1 VEDVDLPVSGAE
13 LTAVARLLAAV
24 GRKFGRKDRVG
35 VLRYREARQE
45 ELRKRLEWPD
55 NGGEV
60 PEVVVIRMGHDD
72 SYGRPDTRRFALRHP
87 QWMKYEVK
95 GLHDRGL
102 EVFVAL
108 EFAVI
113 KRGKATRV
121 RDESVAGAEKIFVVG
136 RIPYE
141 RIAHIDWRGDRFYSR
156 PKLYVA
162 YGRRGPCR
170 ETVIYDPPR
179 GPRGYM
185 EEVIGVRWTSD
196 RWHRR
201 LLRRVRAV
209 RMMNEDLKNM
219 RRVRDG
225 KLDL

>member
-1 VEDVDLPVSGAE
+1 MPVSGAE
-13 LTAVARLLAAV
+13 LTAAARLLAWA
-24 GRKFGRKDRVG
+24 GRKAGRKDPVA
-35 VLRYREARQE
+35 VLKVREARQE
-45 ELRKRLEWPD
+45 ELRKQLEWPND
-55 NGGEV
+55 DDDRDV
-60 PEVVVIRMGHDD
+60 PEVVVVRLGHDD

-102 EVFVAL
+102 EVFVAI

-113 KRGKATRV
+113 KRGKAKRV
-121 RDESVAGAEKIFVVG
+121 RDESIASAEKVFVVG

-141 RIAHIDWRGDRFYSR
+141 RISHIDWRGDRFYAR
-156 PKLYVA
+156 PKLHVA

-170 ETVIYDPPR
+170 ETVVYEPPR

-185 EEVIGVRWTSD
+185 EEMIGVRWKPD

-209 RMMNEDLKNM
+209 QMMNEDLKNM
-219 RRVRDG
+219 RRLRDG
-225 KLDL
+225 KQLEL